1 MTTQFNKEYLE
12 KYCKDN
18 NISIISILT
27 NKIDNKNTGPK
38 PREITRDTII
48 KGKCTNNNC
57 INDFEKNFRNLIEKN
72 SYCKKCAKVSAN
84 LKREETCMQKYGEKH
99 VTKVLEIK
107 AKSEETC
114 IKKYGTKHPL
124 QSHEILNKSKETL
137 LKNYGVVN
145 PSQSKIV
152 QGIKKQQLINTDEL
166 KYSITYLQELINKDK
181 ASLLNDIDILD
192 LTRNSLINFL
202 CFCSTDSNKTFRNIE
217 NFGARCDNC
226 QTKHAL
232 DKSIKTNMEKRN
244 VPYPSMDPNV
254 INKMKATNKEKYG
267 VENPQQLLEIRNK
280 TKKTCINNMGVE
292 YPMQSKT
299 VQETAKN
306 NNFIKYGVNH
316 PMQIAE
322 IADKCSKNSYSKK
335 DYMLPSGKI
344 IKIQGYEHYALDEL
358 VINYDEEDIINGEQY
373 VPEIWYNDE
382 ENNKHRHYVDI
393 FILSKNLCIE
403 VKSTW
408 TADKKKDN
416 IFLKQDAAKKLGY
429 EYEIW
434 VYDGKGKKVNCFI

>member
-1 MTTQFNKEYLE
+1 MTMQFNKEYLE
-12 KYCKDN
+12 KYSKDN
-18 NISIISILT
+18 NITIISIIN
-27 NKIDNKNTGPK
+27 NKIENKNTGPK

-57 INDFEKNFRNLIEKN
+57 SNDFEKNFRNLIEKN
-72 SYCKKCAKVSAN
+72 SYCKKCAKNSAN
-84 LKREETCMQKYGEKH
+84 LKREETCIQKYGVKS

-107 AKSEETC
+107 KKSEETC
-114 IKKYGTKHPL
+114 IKKYGAKTPFESL
-124 QSHEILNKSKETL
+124 DIINKAKETL
-137 LKNYGVVN
+137 LKNHGVVN
-145 PSQSKIV
+145 PSQSKII
-152 QGIKKQQLINTDEL
+152 QDIKKQQLINNDEL

-181 ASLLNDIDILD
+181 ASLLNDINILN
-192 LTRNSLINFL
+192 LTRNSSIEFL
-202 CFCSTDSNKTFRNIE
+202 CACSNNFNKTFRNIE
-217 NFGARCDNC
+217 RSGARCEVC
-226 QTKHAL
+226 QQIHAL
-232 DKSIKTNMEKRN
+232 EESIKTNMENRN
-244 VPYPSMDPNV
+244 VPYPSMDPKV
-254 INKMKATNKEKYG
+254 IEKTKVTNYEKYG

-280 TKKTCINNMGVE
+280 TKKTCINNIGVE

-306 NNFIKYGVNH
+306 NNIIKYGVNH

-335 DYMLPSGKI
+335 DYILPSGKI

-393 FILSKNLCIE
+393 FIPSKKLCIE
-403 VKSTW
+403 VKSAW